1 MAIVNMLV
9 EGELDEVVARRLIE
23 YVQHEPGVCY
33 GKSGYGDIKKKIRNF
48 NQAAPYAFYLCLV
61 DFMDTKFTCPSEV
74 ISDWLP
80 HRHPNMVFRAVVR
93 ELESWLLA
101 DHENLARFL
110 HISPVLV
117 PLEPEAV
124 SDPKREM
131 VNLARRSRSSSIR
144 SALVPEAKST
154 AIVGKLYSSSMS
166 NFILNHWNISQAQ
179 QRAPSLD
186 RCIFRL
192 KEL

>member
-1 MAIVNMLV
+1 MLV
-9 EGELDEVVARRLIE
+9 EGELDEVVARRLIK
-23 YVQHEPGVCY
+23 YVHHEPGVCY
-33 GKSGYGDIKKKIRNF
+33 GKSSYGYIKNKIRNF
-48 NQAAPYAFYLCLV
+48 NQAAPYAFYFCLV
-61 DFMDTKFTCPSEV
+61 DFVDTKFTCPSEA

-80 HRHPNMVFRAVVR
+80 HRHPNMIFRAVVQ

-110 HISPVLV
+110 HISSVLV

-124 SDPKREM
+124 SDPKHEM

-144 SALVPEAKST
+144 AALVPEAKST

-166 NFILNHWNISQAQ
+166 NFILNHWDISQAQ
-179 QRAPSLD
+179 KRAPSLE

-192 KEL
+192 REL